1 MRARELVTN
10 SCSAASGWWRSAPQ
24 LILIV
29 LLARSDRE
37 SKREQL
43 ERMVSTESV
52 TLTQPEIE
60 RLNQTV
66 TCAEPSSPCREAAKG
81 KIRLTD

>member
-1 MRARELVTN
+1 MFL
-10 SCSAASGWWRSAPQ
+10 S
-24 LILIV
+24 
-29 LLARSDRE
+29 RSDRE

-43 ERMVSTESV
+43 ERMVSTETV
-52 TLTQPEIE
+52 TVTQPDIE

-81 KIRLTD
+81 KRLYRVSQPRLLQRTSLCCAVFDTNIFT

>member
-1 MRARELVTN
+1 MSL
-10 SCSAASGWWRSAPQ
+10 C
-24 LILIV
+24 
-29 LLARSDRE
+29 RSDRE

-43 ERMVSTESV
+43 ERMVRTETV
-52 TLTQPEIE
+52 GLTQPDIE

-81 KIRLTD
+81 NTECTE

>member
-1 MRARELVTN
+1 MFP
-10 SCSAASGWWRSAPQ
+10 S
-24 LILIV
+24 
-29 LLARSDRE
+29 RSDRE

-43 ERMVSTESV
+43 ERMISTETV
-52 TLTQPEIE
+52 TVTQPDIE

-81 KIRLTD
+81 KSSTLYRVSQPRLLQRTSLCCAVFDTNIFT

>member
-1 MRARELVTN
+1 MTN
-10 SCSAASGWWRSAPQ
+10 SCTAASGWWCSAPQ

-29 LLARSDRE
+29 LLCRSDRE

-43 ERMVSTESV
+43 ERMVSTESA
-52 TLTQPEIE
+52 TLTQPDIE

-81 KIRLTD
+81 KTGAEY

>member
-1 MRARELVTN
+1 M
-10 SCSAASGWWRSAPQ
+10 SGAASQ

-29 LLARSDRE
+29 LLCRSDRE

-43 ERMVSTESV
+43 ERMVSTESA
-52 TLTQPEIE
+52 TLTQPDIE

-81 KIRLTD
+81 KTGAEY

>member
-1 MRARELVTN
+1 MAGPGG
-10 SCSAASGWWRSAPQ
+10 AQ

-29 LLARSDRE
+29 FLCRSDRE

-43 ERMVSTESV
+43 ERMVSTE
-52 TLTQPEIE
+52 TPTITQPDIE

-81 KIRLTD
+81 KIRD

>member
-1 MRARELVTN
+1 MRTV
-10 SCSAASGWWRSAPQ
+10 PQ
-24 LILIV
+24 PGPADTV
-29 LLARSDRE
+29 LLCRSDRE

-43 ERMVSTESV
+43 ERMVSTEAAP
-52 TLTQPEIE
+52 LTPPDVE

-81 KIRLTD
+81 KAEQWRP